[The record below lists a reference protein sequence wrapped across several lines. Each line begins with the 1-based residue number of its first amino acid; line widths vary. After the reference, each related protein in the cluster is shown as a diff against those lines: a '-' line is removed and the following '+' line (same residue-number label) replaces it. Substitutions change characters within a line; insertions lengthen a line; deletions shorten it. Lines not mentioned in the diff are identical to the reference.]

1 MKLTV
6 LVDNN
11 TYIDKYYY
19 GEPAL
24 SFYIEESNKKI
35 LFDTGYSDILLT
47 NAKKM
52 NIDLKKLDYVVI
64 SHGHNDHTGGLKY
77 LNDDYLKDIQ
87 LLSHNK
93 AFLKRKNNGIDIGSP
108 ISLENLKVKEY
119 IDGTNGYT
127 ITDKLIFLGEIE
139 RKLDFEKNYVGNLEN
154 GEKDSVIDDS
164 ALVYNN
170 DDGLF
175 IITGCSH
182 SGICNIIE
190 QAKKITGK
198 NKINGIIGGFHLFK
212 NDDRL
217 KETILYFKNNNIKN
231 LYPCHC
237 VSLDVKSELKKHFN
251 VEEVAVSF
259 ELNI

>member
-1 MKLTV
+1 MKIKV

-35 LFDTGYSDILLT
+35 LFDTGYSNVLLT
-47 NAKKM
+47 NAKNM
-52 NIDLKKLDYVVI
+52 NIALEKLDYVVI
-64 SHGHNDHTGGLKY
+64 SHGHDDHTGGLKY
-77 LNDDYLKDIQ
+77 LNEGYLNNAI

-93 AFLKRKNNGIDIGSP
+93 AFIKRKDHNIDIGCP
-108 ISLENLKVKEY
+108 ISLDSLKIKKY
-119 IDGTNGYT
+119 IDGTNGFS
-127 ITDKLIFLGEIE
+127 ITDNLIFLGEIE
-139 RKLDFEKNYVGNLEN
+139 RKLDFEKNYVGYLDN
-154 GEKDSVIDDS
+154 GNKDPVIDDS
-164 ALVYNN
+164 ALVFKNN
-170 DDGLF
+170 DGIF

-190 QAKKITGK
+190 QAKRITRK

-217 KETILYFKNNNIKN
+217 TETIKYLKNNNIKN

-259 ELNI
+259 ELDI